1 MSNNSNN
8 KSGGSEFD
16 AVMSE
21 LLGEKSGATAVD
33 SAAASAAADAMKI
46 DQQPQSAKKPRAPAN
61 PNGAAFDVYVGTKA
75 ALEGEKPRKAAS
87 LYHAVSSFVEGQP
100 DDVACYEVTVV
111 KGKDMLMTFRSLKAP
126 GGKHLKFL
134 RKMSRRNG
142 EEFKVDKQ
150 KKNGSDYIVL
160 RKRKN
165 SEEKNASKKK
175 TEEKQKQKSVLGV
188 KKDDAKIKKE
198 KKQKKIVSG
207 ESSAEKKEKKKSETA
222 EQKEKK
228 KTEKQ
233 PATKET
239 VKPTD
244 VARKRIEKAMKA
256 LKKVD
261 AAADQDSF

>member
-21 LLGEKSGATAVD
+21 LLGEKSGAVD
-33 SAAASAAADAMKI
+33 GSASAAPAADAMKI
-46 DQQPQSAKKPRAPAN
+46 DQQHQQAAAKKPRAPAN

-142 EEFKVDKQ
+142 EEFKVDKE

-165 SEEKNASKKK
+165 SEEKNAAKKK
-175 TEEKQKQKSVLGV
+175 TETEKQKQKSVLGV

-198 KKQKKIVSG
+198 KKQKKI